1 MQPPSEPPPHEP
13 PAAGGPAEPDAF
25 PAEEL
30 GQTMAW
36 VQQAKDGDREAFETL
51 FAHLTPALY
60 AWADM
65 RIRPAQRGQLD
76 PGDVVQEVFLR
87 ALRAFDGF
95 TLDGPSIRAW
105 LFRIAKNVLLEA
117 GRAARKHG
125 TGSSGSETRE
135 LALHG
140 IPDSITSASMR
151 LARDEQLA
159 SFREAVDALPEE
171 DRALVVHCG
180 IEGMSRSE
188 VADRL
193 GLGVEAVTKRW
204 QRLRAKLEERGLPEM
219 LLALAQ

>member
-1 MQPPSEPPPHEP
+1 MDEPRETP
-13 PAAGGPAEPDAF
+13 PASSDPAPSDPAAT

-30 GQTMAW
+30 GQTMVW
-36 VQQAKDGDREAFETL
+36 VKQAKDGDREAFETL

-60 AWADM
+60 SWADM

-87 ALRAFDGF
+87 AVRAFEGF
-95 TLDGPSIRAW
+95 EVDGPSIRAW

-135 LALHG
+135 LALQG

-159 SFREAVDALPEE
+159 AFREAVEALSEE

-180 IEGMSRSE
+180 MEGMSRAE
-188 VADRL
+188 VAERL

-204 QRLRAKLEERGLPEM
+204 QRLRARLEERGLPEM
-219 LLALAQ
+219 LLALAH